1 MNFLVLGFLHS
12 FTFLSEI
19 ELPPA
24 SQPLELLLLSRC
36 VLSSL
41 APQIMTIK
49 ALYMLIVGLK
59 CENYKIRQ

>member
-49 ALYMLIVGLK
+49 ALFMLIVGL
-59 CENYKIRQ
+59 